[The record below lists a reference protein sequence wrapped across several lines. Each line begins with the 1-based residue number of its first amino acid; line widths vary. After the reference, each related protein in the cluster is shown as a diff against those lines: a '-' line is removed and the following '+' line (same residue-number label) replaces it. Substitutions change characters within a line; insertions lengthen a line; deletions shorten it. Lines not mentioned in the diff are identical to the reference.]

1 MTLSQSLGYT
11 FIYFTY
17 YEHIH
22 YMLQKNKKG
31 LLTVKKV
38 DSVIIQWHM
47 FIFFFKQVWLESFP
61 KTINEKEV
69 FYS

>member
-1 MTLSQSLGYT
+1 
-11 FIYFTY
+11 
-17 YEHIH
+17 
-22 YMLQKNKKG
+22 MLQKNKKR

-47 FIFFFKQVWLESFP
+47 FIFFFKLVWLESFS
-61 KTINEKEV
+61 KTINKNEV